1 MTIPSMLFQLILEPL
16 ILVFDTIYSSAC
28 TITRNLGLSIIFLSL
43 AINLLVL
50 PLYRRAD
57 AIQEEERRVSLRL
70 QPGIDHIKQAF
81 KGDERF
87 MMLQTYYRQNNYRPY
102 YVLRG
107 SLSLLLEIP
116 FFIAAYRFLS
126 GLSILQGIPFGPIRD
141 LSLPDGLLHVAGMS
155 VNVLPILMTAIN
167 IVSGAIYTRGMP
179 LRSKIQ
185 LYGMALVFLVL
196 LYDSPSAL
204 VFYWTLNNVFS
215 LVKNI
220 FYKLRKPK
228 LVFCALCT
236 LMGFGCLYFAM
247 THRTAKFTPYVYAIA
262 VAMQLPLIL
271 YFLLRNR
278 KPAAVRYSRG
288 DDVVFV
294 LSGVFLTILMG
305 ALIPSA
311 VISSSPMEFMDIG
324 NLHSPMTYVLN
335 ATLIAAGTFLVWG
348 NVYYRLANPAS
359 RRRFAYCL
367 MAIAGIAV
375 VDFMFFGKN
384 YGDMSSLLEYDK
396 KLKIYKSGILKNC
409 CAIVG
414 VAAAT
419 YVIWKKKGALARA
432 ILAAGCVALA
442 VVSVTNFSVINADY
456 RTLAEAVAAG
466 TAQEEASI
474 PLSKNGKNV
483 IVLMMDRAFN
493 RFFPYLLEE
502 RPELQRQ
509 FAGFTYYPDTLSY
522 GNCTVVGSPALY
534 GGYEYTP
541 LRIDARTD
549 ERLVDKHDEALK
561 VMPVAFL
568 NAGFDVT
575 VCDPTYAGYKGVPDL
590 SIYDDYPAIRR
601 YITIGNY
608 KLEEFEMS
616 EKEEAARNRNF
627 FCYSVFR
634 SAPLAIHRPLY
645 DNGKYRETDANFY
658 MRQKALSISTATGL
672 RKEFISSYAVLKSL
686 AGMTDVRDE
695 NKNTFLM
702 MSNDLTH
709 EQTILQTPDYVPAIK
724 VDNREYDEEHAVR
737 RSITG
742 EEFSIQTEYQM
753 AHYHSNMAAMI
764 QLGNWFD
771 YLREQGVYDNTR
783 IIIVADHGRNLGLFD
798 MQLDSRQSSDI
809 GYYNPLLLFKDFDS
823 QEFTIDDT
831 FMTNADTPT
840 LAMAGLIDN
849 PVNPFTGKAITNAAK
864 DDPRQY
870 VAYTVL
876 WNPKKHKGS
885 QYSSIRWMATG
896 HDVFNM
902 DDWEVLDG
910 EPAEQPADQAP

>member
-1 MTIPSMLFQLILEPL
+1 MTITSMLFQLILRPL
-16 ILVFDTIYSSAC
+16 ILLFDAIYSSAC
-28 TITRNLGLSIIFLSL
+28 TMTRNLGLSIVFLSL

-57 AIQEEERRVSLRL
+57 AIQEEERQISLRL
-70 QPGIDHIKQAF
+70 KPGIDHIKKTF

-87 MMLQTYYRQNNYRPY
+87 MMLQTFYRQNNYRPY
-102 YVLRG
+102 YALRG

-126 GLSILQGIPFGPIRD
+126 GLSILQAIPFGPIRD

-179 LRSKIQ
+179 LRSKVQ

-220 FYKLRKPK
+220 FYKLRRPR
-228 LVFCALCT
+228 LVLGILCSLAGLFCLRYGMTRSTFKYALV
-236 LMGFGCLYFAM
+236 A
-247 THRTAKFTPYVYAIA
+247 YVLAA
-262 VAMQLPLIL
+262 ALQLPLIL
-271 YFLLRNR
+271 YFLTRNK
-278 KPAAVRYSRG
+278 KPAAVRYSRS
-288 DDVVFV
+288 DDAIFV

-311 VISSSPMEFMDIG
+311 VISSSPMEFMNIS
-324 NLHSPMTYVLN
+324 NLHSPMGYVLN

-384 YGDMSSLLEYDK
+384 YGDMSSLLEYDT
-396 KLKIYKSGILKNC
+396 KLKVYKSSILKNC
-409 CAIVG
+409 CAIAG
-414 VAAAT
+414 VAAVT
-419 YVIWKKKGALARA
+419 FVVWKKKAALARA
-432 ILAAGCVALA
+432 ILVAGCVALA
-442 VVSVTNFSVINADY
+442 VVSFTNFSTINTDY
-456 RTLAEAVAAG
+456 QALAEEVASGNIQDGA
-466 TAQEEASI
+466 TI
-474 PLSKNGKNV
+474 PLSRNGKNV
-483 IVLMMDRAFN
+483 VVIMMDRAIN

-509 FAGFTYYPDTLSY
+509 FAGFTYYPDALSY
-522 GNCTVVGSPALY
+522 GNCTIVGSPALY

-541 LRIDARTD
+541 QRINARAD
-549 ERLVDKHDEALK
+549 ERLVDKHNEALK
-561 VMPVAFL
+561 VMPVTFL
-568 NAGFDVT
+568 DAGFEVT
-575 VCDPTYAGYKGVPDL
+575 VCDPTYAGYYWIPVLG
-590 SIYDDYPAIRR
+590 IYDDYPAIHK
-601 YITIGNY
+601 YITMGYY

-616 EKEEAARNRNF
+616 EREEAARNRNF

-634 SAPLAIHRPLY
+634 SAPLAIQRPLY

-658 MRQKALSISTATGL
+658 SSQNMTGISTATGL
-672 RKEFISSYAVLKSL
+672 RKAFINAYAVLKNL
-686 AGMTDVRDE
+686 PNMTDIRDE

-702 MSNDLTH
+702 LSNDLTH
-709 EQTILQTPDYVPAIK
+709 EQTLLQTPDYVPALQ
-724 VDNREYDEEHAVR
+724 VDNREYDKEHAVR

-742 EEFSIQTEYQM
+742 EELTLRNGYQM
-753 AHYHSNMAAMI
+753 SHYHSNMAAMI

-783 IIIVADHGRNLGLFD
+783 IIIVSDHGRNLGMFD
-798 MQLDSRQSSDI
+798 MQLDSSESSDLM
-809 GYYNPLLLFKDFDS
+809 YYNPLLLFKDFDS

-831 FMTNADTPT
+831 FMTNADTPI
-840 LAMAGLIDN
+840 LAMKDLIEN
-849 PVNPFTGKAITNAAK
+849 PVNPFTGKAITDAAK
-864 DDPRQY
+864 DEPRQY
-870 VAYTVL
+870 IAYT
-876 WNPKKHKGS
+876 WAWSPKRNKGK
-885 QYSSIRWMATG
+885 QYSSLDWLSTG
-896 HDVFNM
+896 HDVFNL
-902 DDWEVLDG
+902 DEWEILDG
-910 EPAEQPADQAP
+910 EPAEQPAE